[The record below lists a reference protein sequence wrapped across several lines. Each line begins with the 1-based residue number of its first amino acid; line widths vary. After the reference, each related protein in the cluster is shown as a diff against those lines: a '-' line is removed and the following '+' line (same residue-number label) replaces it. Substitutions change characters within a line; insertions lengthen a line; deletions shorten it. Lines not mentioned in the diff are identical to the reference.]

1 MSTRGSTAA
10 RKTQARRSWLW
21 VAVVGAVI
29 VAVAAAAVGIWAL
42 TTSRPVAAEDAQIEV
57 TFTGDEASYAGDTE
71 VIEGTANVA
80 FVNDTDRSAYA
91 VVLRFETGSTELDA
105 ELATIPEGSDV
116 VTAAGH
122 GGATVLMEGISPGST
137 QTWEVPLE
145 PGTYVFDA
153 AKGIGQ
159 ETHVWRVAVIEVV
172 AE

>member
-10 RKTQARRSWLW
+10 SQNRARRSWLW
-21 VAVVGAVI
+21 VAVVVAVT
-29 VAVAAAAVGIWAL
+29 VAVAAAVVGIWAL

-91 VVLRFETGSTELDA
+91 VVLRFETGSTELDE
-105 ELATIPEGSDV
+105 ELATFPEGSDIV
-116 VTAAGH
+116 SATGPAGS
-122 GGATVLMEGISPGST
+122 TVLFELISPGSAR
-137 QTWEVPLE
+137 TWEVPLE
-145 PGTYVFDA
+145 PGTYVLDA
-153 AKGIGQ
+153 AKGSGQ